1 VQAKRCFLS
10 LFELVNQR
18 YIAELRNNPDVE
30 ADFTYSQFSQ
40 FEECIKTEKKN
51 KKFPLKDILEVVQA
65 ALLKL
70 YIELEPNS
78 QKISRFFSEYGGDHS
93 DSMIFVKVN
102 EIEKFTRGAKF

>member
-1 VQAKRCFLS
+1 
-10 LFELVNQR
+10 
-18 YIAELRNNPDVE
+18 LRNNPDVE
-30 ADFTYSQFSQ
+30 ADFTQSEFSQ
-40 FEECIKTEKKN
+40 FNECIKTEKNK

-70 YIELEPNS
+70 YIELEPNT
-78 QKISRFFSEYGGDHS
+78 QKISRFFSEYGGDSSNQNS